1 MSLLSLLS
9 ISLATPTYY
18 YALVRCRIWNDLYL
32 RSVQFSFLLANAKLE
47 EKYQIWNAQKNDNV
61 IGNMIL
67 NSS

>member
-1 MSLLSLLS
+1 MQNLKWF
-9 ISLATPTYY
+9 IIEECAIFIPT
-18 YALVRCRIWNDLYL
+18 
-32 RSVQFSFLLANAKLE
+32 LANAKLE